1 MCAGKNTTAPPLLP
15 RATWYPNDDDNGDD
29 HCHLS
34 PQGAEKNLLNN
45 NSSLTEETQ
54 KVSDQLY
61 LIVNTGVN
69 KMKIPHQPPP
79 NALEQPAD
87 AKSVPPRDVPD
98 QTTLPSQQ
106 ICDFPGAPRRG
117 KVTCG
122 ANSLKM
128 SRRRLLKL
136 RIYLNQNDAE
146 EIRMILAQG

>member
-1 MCAGKNTTAPPLLP
+1 
-15 RATWYPNDDDNGDD
+15 
-29 HCHLS
+29 
-34 PQGAEKNLLNN
+34 
-45 NSSLTEETQ
+45 
-54 KVSDQLY
+54 
-61 LIVNTGVN
+61 
-69 KMKIPHQPPP
+69 MKIPHQPPP

-87 AKSVPPRDVPD
+87 AKSVPPRDIPD

-106 ICDFPGAPRRG
+106 ICDFPGAPPRG

-136 RIYLNQNDAE
+136 QIYLNQNDAE

>member
-1 MCAGKNTTAPPLLP
+1 MMCAGENTTAPPLLP
-15 RATWYPNDDDNGDD
+15 RATWYPNDDDDGDD

-34 PQGAEKNLLNN
+34 PQGAEKNLLSN

-61 LIVNTGVN
+61 LAVNTGVN
-69 KMKIPHQPPP
+69 KTKIPHQPPP

-106 ICDFPGAPRRG
+106 ICDFPGALRRG

-122 ANSLKM
+122 TNSLKM
-128 SRRRLLKL
+128 S
-136 RIYLNQNDAE
+136 
-146 EIRMILAQG
+146 